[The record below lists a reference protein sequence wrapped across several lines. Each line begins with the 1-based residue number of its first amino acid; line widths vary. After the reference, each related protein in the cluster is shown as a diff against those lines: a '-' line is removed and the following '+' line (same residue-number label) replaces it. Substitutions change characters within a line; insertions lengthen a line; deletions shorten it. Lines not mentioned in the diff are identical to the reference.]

1 MTTTKAKA
9 ARMLQHPDG
18 REDERL
24 SALSSLSSYHRQSAH
39 VNKIMKGKSYMRGLK
54 VNIGNAC

>member
-18 REDERL
+18 GENERL

-39 VNKIMKGKSYMRGLK
+39 VNRNLERKIL
-54 VNIGNAC
+54 